1 MRRRW
6 WLLGIGFC
14 LLLSGPERLAAESLE
29 AGGLTFSDE
38 LGGFRLIS
46 ATGSGSTSDPIV
58 LVEEFS
64 GLGPAVLTIRRNDVK
79 SSQPP
84 SSGVLLRSLVKVVI
98 NKSALRWSGFDLEL
112 RSEADKASVYS
123 DGLSFDQVRM
133 VAVPLHS
140 DAFAKARTQ
149 DEPYDRL
156 RFDEGRVKPDQT
168 VRLSFNLVDVNPRPI
183 FYLAQQPIVLMAK
196 ALSP

>member
-1 MRRRW
+1 MG
-6 WLLGIGFC
+6 LFTN
-14 LLLSGPERLAAESLE
+14 SPKRLAAENLE

-46 ATGSGSTSDPIV
+46 ATGSGSASDPIV
-58 LVEEFS
+58 LVEELT
-64 GLGPAVLTIRRNDVK
+64 GMGPAVLTIRQSGVGGP
-79 SSQPP
+79 QPP

-112 RSEADKASVYS
+112 RSKADQASVYS

-133 VAVPLHS
+133 VTVPLQS
-140 DAFAKARTQ
+140 DLFAAARTE

-156 RFDEGRVKPDQT
+156 RFDQGRVKPDQT
-168 VRLSFNLVDVNPRPI
+168 VRLSFNLADINQRPI
-183 FYLAQQPIVLMAK
+183 FFLAQQPIVLMAEV
-196 ALSP
+196 SGR